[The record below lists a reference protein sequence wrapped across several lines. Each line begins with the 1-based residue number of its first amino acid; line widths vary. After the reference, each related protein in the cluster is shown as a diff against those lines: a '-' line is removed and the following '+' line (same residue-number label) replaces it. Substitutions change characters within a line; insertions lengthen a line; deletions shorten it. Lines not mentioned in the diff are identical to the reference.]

1 MKSNLVSG
9 TTSLNIDDIFTEI
22 HGMFLNT
29 LSNTQTFV
37 YNSLLAQ
44 ESILEIDLLQKW
56 HFEYIFMANILML
69 IIVAGYAS
77 ITTWEV
83 NINLQ
88 ASLTKIKEIVPR
100 LMIGILMVNLSIYF
114 CEFLI
119 NIHNLLINGLLLV
132 AGERITEVFT
142 TEPSSR
148 GILQMDLI
156 LLMFLTISTLV
167 LAFVIQGRQ
176 MLLLLLTLI
185 SPLSSLLWV
194 IPETSSWFWM
204 WLKEYVTWALAPFFQ
219 VSLLVLSMS
228 VLVEPLSVTGSIPG
242 IITLTALNLLLAIV
256 PFLTR
261 SWVQRMF
268 LKINIPGGYV
278 I

>member
-1 MKSNLVSG
+1 MESNLVNG
-9 TTSLNIDDIFTEI
+9 TTSFNIDDIFTEI
-22 HGMFLNT
+22 HGIFLNN

-37 YNSLLAQ
+37 YKSLFAQ
-44 ESILEIDLLQKW
+44 ESILEIDLLQRW
-56 HFEYIFMANILML
+56 HFEYIFLANILML

-88 ASLTKIKEIVPR
+88 ASLTKIKEIIPR
-100 LMIGILMVNLSIYF
+100 LVIGILMVNLSIYF

-119 NIHNLLINGLLLV
+119 TIHNLLINGLLLV
-132 AGERITEVFT
+132 AGERITEVLT
-142 TEPSSR
+142 TEPSNR

-176 MLLLLLTLI
+176 MLLLFLTLI

-194 IPETSSWFWM
+194 VPETSSWFWM
-204 WLKEYVTWALAPFFQ
+204 WLKEYITWALAPFFQ

-228 VLVEPLSVTGSIPG
+228 VLVKPLGVAGSIPG
-242 IITLTALNLLLAIV
+242 IITLIALNLLLAIV

-261 SWVQRMF
+261 TWIQRMF
-268 LKINIPGGYV
+268 LKINLPGGYV